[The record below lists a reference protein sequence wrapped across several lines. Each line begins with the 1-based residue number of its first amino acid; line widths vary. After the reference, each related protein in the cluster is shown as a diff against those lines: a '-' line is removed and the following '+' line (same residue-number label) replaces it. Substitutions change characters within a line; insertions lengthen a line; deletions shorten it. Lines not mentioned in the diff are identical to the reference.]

1 MSRPM
6 PPSGAN
12 APLQTR
18 TAAGDAIDLVALAQ
32 DVCRRYS
39 SEFPDEQERYGAAG
53 HAWCLHDNQYLL
65 AWAIQDAR
73 DHTVE
78 LAEQVAWLADVLDST
93 RLPDRPPGP
102 QPRDRRR
109 PRERGHRRWTT
120 GAPRRGQAHRRRH
133 RPPAPSM
140 AGGAK

>member
-1 MSRPM
+1 M

-12 APLQTR
+12 PPLQTR

-32 DVCRRYS
+32 DICRRYS
-39 SEFPDEQERYGAAG
+39 SEFPDEQERYGPAG

-78 LAEQVAWLADVLDST
+78 LTEQVIWLADVLDSRGFPIA
-93 RLPDRPPGP
+93 RLARDLEIAAAVLSDGVDDGP
-102 QPRDRRR
+102 L
-109 PRERGHRRWTT
+109 
-120 GAPRRGQAHRRRH
+120 AHRAASKLTAAAATLRH
-133 RPPAPSM
+133 PR
-140 AGGAK
+140 